1 MASAALIIGPFIG
14 IWLHHIRSENDS
26 LGDSAFQFITTFTC
40 WRNLGLIWMLI
51 AATVW
56 LIVIRSA
63 RPPNKS

>member
-1 MASAALIIGPFIG
+1 
-14 IWLHHIRSENDS
+14 
-26 LGDSAFQFITTFTC
+26 
-40 WRNLGLIWMLI
+40 LGLIWMLI